1 MTNPDNIGVM
11 QGFFLKVRTI
21 DLLDFLSKCIHLF
34 RWMIPSPEVFYGD
47 SSRSYP
53 RTSLLFFNLKG
64 ERYMAQPIKRIAVST
79 GGGDAPGLNA
89 VIRAIVHAATRR
101 GWEVFGIRDG
111 YNGIFLPERYPNGDG
126 VIPLTRARVRG
137 ITHLG
142 GTIIGTTNRGNPF
155 HYPMPQLDGT
165 MKEVDRSGEII
176 AGFEKYGF
184 DALIAIG
191 GDGSL
196 TIANDLAKRGNIRVV
211 GVPKTIDNDLEGTVA
226 TFGFDS
232 AVSFA
237 TEAIDRL
244 HSTAESHH
252 RVMVVEV
259 MGRTA
264 GWIALNAGVAGTA
277 DVVLIP
283 EIPYD
288 MRLVADKINA
298 REAAG
303 RNFSIVV
310 VAEGAVPKGG
320 TTSVIEK
327 EIGKAERFGG
337 LGEKIAAQIQSLT
350 QKETRCVVL
359 GHLLRGGS
367 PTAFDRLLSLRFG
380 AAAVRALEDGQSGVV
395 VVLNP
400 PEVNYIPIDQV
411 ANRVRHVPVD
421 CDTILTARDLGV
433 SFGD

>member
-1 MTNPDNIGVM
+1 
-11 QGFFLKVRTI
+11 
-21 DLLDFLSKCIHLF
+21 
-34 RWMIPSPEVFYGD
+34 
-47 SSRSYP
+47 
-53 RTSLLFFNLKG
+53 
-64 ERYMAQPIKRIAVST
+64 MAQPIKRIAVST

-89 VIRAIVHAATRR
+89 VIRSVVHAATKR

-155 HYPMPQLDGT
+155 KYPMPQADGT
-165 MKEVDRSGEII
+165 MKEVDRADEIVE
-176 AGFEKYGF
+176 GFKKYGF

-211 GVPKTIDNDLEGTVA
+211 GVPKTIDNDLEGTEA

-237 TEAIDRL
+237 TESIDRL

-277 DVVLIP
+277 DVILIP

-288 MRLVADKINA
+288 INLVAAKINE
-298 REAAG
+298 REKAG
-303 RNFSIVV
+303 RNFSIII
-310 VAEGAVPKGG
+310 VAEGAIPKGG
-320 TTSVIEK
+320 TSSVVEK
-327 EIGKAERFGG
+327 ELGKAERFGG
-337 LGEKIAAQIQSLT
+337 LGEKIAAQIQALT

-380 AAAVRALEDGQSGVV
+380 AAAVRALEEGQSGVV

-400 PEVNYIPIDQV
+400 PTVNYIPIEQV
-411 ANRVRHVPVD
+411 AHRVRHVPTNS
-421 CDTILTARDLGV
+421 DTILTAKDLGI